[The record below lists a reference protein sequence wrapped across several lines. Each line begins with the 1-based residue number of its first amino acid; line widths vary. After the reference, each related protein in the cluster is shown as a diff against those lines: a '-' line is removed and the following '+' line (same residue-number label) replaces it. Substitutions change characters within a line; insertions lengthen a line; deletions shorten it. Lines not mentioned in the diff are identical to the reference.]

1 MFQIIQYFKLRNP
14 EYKFIFQITKFKNN
28 FRNFVNKKIVD
39 NFFYINNN
47 NIFFILFQKRI
58 KNEKERHVDEEKLK
72 QSHILYE
79 KIKNKNLLKILKTH

>member
-1 MFQIIQYFKLRNP
+1 MWNSETSRVIKSKNLKFMFQIIQYFKLRNP

-47 NIFFILFQKRI
+47 NIFFILF
-58 KNEKERHVDEEKLK
+58 
-72 QSHILYE
+72 
-79 KIKNKNLLKILKTH
+79 